1 MLQASNH
8 RTVANPDY
16 FDSMDPPVWEQ
27 LYQTVMDPKYAKNT
41 RKFST

>member
-8 RTVANPDY
+8 RTVANPNY
-16 FDSMDPPVWEQ
+16 FDS
-27 LYQTVMDPKYAKNT
+27 MDPKYAKNT